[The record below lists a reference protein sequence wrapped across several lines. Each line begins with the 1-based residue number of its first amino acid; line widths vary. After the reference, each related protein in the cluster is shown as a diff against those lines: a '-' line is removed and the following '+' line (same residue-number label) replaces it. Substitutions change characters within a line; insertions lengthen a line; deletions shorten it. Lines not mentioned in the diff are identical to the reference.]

1 MLIKDHNY
9 TIDIK
14 KILINKER
22 LRSYMG
28 RVDVNELM
36 EVVSLNIENKSY
48 HFEQVKN
55 FKKKCRIKK
64 MVVCQEKERIGQRQC
79 R

>member
-1 MLIKDHNY
+1 
-9 TIDIK
+9 
-14 KILINKER
+14 
-22 LRSYMG
+22 MG

-36 EVVSLNIENKSY
+36 EVVSLNIENESY

-55 FKKKCRIKK
+55 SKKKCRIKK
-64 MVVCQEKERIGQRQC
+64 TVVCQEKERIKQRQC

>member
-1 MLIKDHNY
+1 
-9 TIDIK
+9 
-14 KILINKER
+14 
-22 LRSYMG
+22 MG